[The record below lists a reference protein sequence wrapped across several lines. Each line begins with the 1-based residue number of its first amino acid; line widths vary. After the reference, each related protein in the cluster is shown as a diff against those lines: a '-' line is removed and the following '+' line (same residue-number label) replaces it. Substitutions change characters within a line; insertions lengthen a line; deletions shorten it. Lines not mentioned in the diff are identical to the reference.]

1 MAFSEC
7 IEVQETKIHL
17 FHLSRTENGQ
27 RLILSHTGRIQA
39 LLKWH
44 LLLAFLRYIALLPMF
59 ASLFL
64 LGDSIN
70 DVQTLHDLIG
80 PLRCNWGQQNRCSY
94 GVSILC
100 HFEHLTSFFTSSS
113 RHQCYFVV
121 FIQPL
126 SMKWGGHHGYPMLYL
141 QSQPL

>member
-17 FHLSRTENGQ
+17 FHSSTTENGQ
-27 RLILSHTGRIQA
+27 MLRLSPTGRTQA

-44 LLLAFLRYIALLPMF
+44 LLLAFLRYIALPMF

-64 LGDSIN
+64 LGNFIN

-94 GVSILC
+94 RVSILC
-100 HFEHLTSFFTSSS
+100 HFEHQTSFFTSSS

-126 SMKWGGHHGYPMLYL
+126 SMKWGGHHGYPMLY
-141 QSQPL
+141 SQCQLL